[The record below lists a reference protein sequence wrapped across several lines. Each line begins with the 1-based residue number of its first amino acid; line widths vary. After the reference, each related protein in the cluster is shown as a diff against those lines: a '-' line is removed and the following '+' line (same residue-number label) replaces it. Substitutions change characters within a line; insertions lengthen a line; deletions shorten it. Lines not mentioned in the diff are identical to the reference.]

1 MIKIAV
7 SFTTFD
13 SFRIALKMLNNTNKK
28 NILTDILYKNFLL
41 VDPEGEMG
49 KKYPEFDLHVPEY
62 DT

>member
-13 SFRIALKMLNNTNKK
+13 SFQIALKMLNNNKK
-28 NILTDILYKNFLL
+28 NILTDISYKNFLL
-41 VDPEGEMG
+41 VDPESEMG
-49 KKYPEFDLHVPEY
+49 KKYPKFDLHVPEY